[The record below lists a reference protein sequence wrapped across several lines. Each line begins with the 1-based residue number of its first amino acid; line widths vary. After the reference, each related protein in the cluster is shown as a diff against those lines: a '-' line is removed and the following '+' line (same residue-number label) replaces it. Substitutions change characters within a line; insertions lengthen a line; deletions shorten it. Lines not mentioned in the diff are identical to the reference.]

1 MTDAEYAEE
10 VAVEVDALTRE
21 RDAISDRIDA
31 WLAEAWSRGF
41 SRTDIARVIDRQ
53 QAAARE
59 AALALK
65 PGQSDLPL

>member
-1 MTDAEYAEE
+1 MIDEEYIEEIAEE
-10 VAVEVDALTRE
+10 IEALMRE
-21 RDAISDRIDA
+21 QKAISDRIEA

-65 PGQSDLPL
+65 PGQEELAL